1 MKHNKEDTEVEPS
14 TKQDGETQSTPPT
27 VLRDENGRILPG
39 SKLNPEGT
47 GGFADNPEHRSDG
60 TWKKEKTPRA
70 KLEKMLEEMT
80 VAEIMVAKLQDNSDT
95 NLSAKVGDIA
105 ASGRLLNVFEFND
118 TSGKIAVNS
127 KEFDSLMYFV
137 FGSKSENETTLKE
150 DGIPSIKG
158 FVIPVL
164 PENFIDA
171 DIEKQMKEQ
180 GIDKLPS

>member
-1 MKHNKEDTEVEPS
+1 MKDNKETTGVDTS
-14 TKQDGETQSTPPT
+14 TKQDVTAPPIH
-27 VLRDENGRILPG
+27 DASGNKFAPG
-39 SKLNPEGT
+39 NKANATGK
-47 GGFADNPEHRSDG
+47 GGFGDNPQNRSNG
-60 TWKKEKTPRA
+60 SWKKEKTPRA

-80 VAEIMVAKLQDNSDT
+80 VAEIMVAKLQENSDT